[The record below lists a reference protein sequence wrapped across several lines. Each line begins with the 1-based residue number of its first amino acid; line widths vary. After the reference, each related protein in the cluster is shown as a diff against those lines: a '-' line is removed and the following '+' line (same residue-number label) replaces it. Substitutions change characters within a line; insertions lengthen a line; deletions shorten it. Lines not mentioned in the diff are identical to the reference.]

1 MSGDVPPE
9 ETYIRGRR
17 IRYVLMMAL
26 ILATAVLV
34 VFSFGTGSGVISFDI
49 AMDVIRERMNG
60 NIPDRS
66 KDYWAWLCD
75 RLVYDG
81 TIPRALGGVMV
92 GAILGISG
100 AVMQMCVR
108 NPLASPYTTGISSA
122 ALFGVTI
129 HLVLGISIIPLGNG
143 MDMIL
148 NAFLFSMIPCM
159 LMVFLSMKMK
169 TTPSMLVLIGIGVMY
184 IFNAITMMLKYGA
197 EPEILKQ
204 IQMWSVGSISGITW
218 NDLGYLLIATMIL
231 FVSMMALSGRMD
243 ALASGD
249 RMSQSLGVE
258 PVGTRLLCMVIISAC
273 TAVAVCFSGS
283 IGFVGLVIPHISRML
298 VGSRSDMLLPCSAI
312 LGATLLIGAD
322 VLSRILSTGLPV
334 GAVTAVIG
342 APVFLY
348 FLVKMRTNG
357 WGR

>member
-1 MSGDVPPE
+1 MSGDLPPDE
-9 ETYIRGRR
+9 IYIRRR
-17 IRYVLMMAL
+17 RRRYAIM
-26 ILATAVLV
+26 AVLV
-34 VFSFGTGSGVISFDI
+34 AVTVGIAIFSFGTGSGVISFDI
-49 AMDVIRERMNG
+49 AMDVIRERLNG

-66 KDYWAWLCD
+66 EDYWKWLCD
-75 RLVYDG
+75 YLVFEG
-81 TIPRALGGVMV
+81 TIPRALGGMMI

-129 HLVLGISIIPLGNG
+129 YLVLGISIIPLGEE
-143 MDMIL
+143 MDMIV
-148 NAFLFSMIPCM
+148 NAFLFSMIPCI
-159 LMVFLSMKMK
+159 LMVFLSVRVK

-197 EPEILKQ
+197 EPEVLKQ
-204 IQMWSVGSISGITW
+204 IQMWSVGSISGIAW
-218 NDLGYLLIATMIL
+218 SDLGYLLLALLVL
-231 FVSMMALSGRMD
+231 FVSMMVLSKRMD
-243 ALASGD
+243 VLASGD
-249 RMSQSLGVE
+249 RMAQSLGVE
-258 PVGTRLLCMVIISAC
+258 PVGTRLLCMMIISAC

-298 VGSRSDMLLPCSAI
+298 VGSKSDMLLPCSAI

-348 FLVKMRTNG
+348 FLFKMRSNG